1 MKQLILCLI
10 IASSLYCAGF
20 SSPYDY
26 KTDETIILEPVTNT
40 SKSFEKSNQLKSYD
54 REIIKKENNPIV
66 IEEKKVEKIIESQ
79 KNMIIFKS
87 PYDKDYDKSL
97 SSNIISEEKIVLQSN
112 ELLEK
117 IAEDKAV
124 QEAKLKELAKDVY
137 IDQDT
142 LDKIESIDSQQIASK
157 SNIVFKKEINHDVS
171 VDLNTDKMKKNE
183 KPKKQIDSDAAVDD
197 FIDKKNKST
206 ENIKKDIV
214 KSKSEEEA
222 QQLAPIVME

>member
-1 MKQLILCLI
+1 MKQFLLFFISVSILYS
-10 IASSLYCAGF
+10 ANF

-26 KTDETIILEPVTNT
+26 KTDETIILEPVSNT
-40 SKSFEKSNQLKSYD
+40 SKSVEKTDQSISY
-54 REIIKKENNPIV
+54 ESPIIKKKINPTV
-66 IEEKKVEKIIESQ
+66 MEEKVEKIIEPK
-79 KNMIIFKS
+79 KNIVIFKS

-97 SSNIISEEKIVLQSN
+97 SGNTIYEEKIVLQSN